1 MAITDLFS
9 APGSQSTKFPLP
21 GGIQNFNPLIMIPNA
36 RGYLDTLA
44 NKFILKPANAKGIN
58 GFVFDY
64 AGETTVH
71 LQAEITDHYSEENT
85 FTNDHAAL
93 KPARIVLRGY
103 VAELAVTPNSGVL
116 GALASLQS
124 KLTTLPAILGKYTPA
139 IVPKIAAL
147 TSKATNVVNT
157 IDTDIS
163 RVQNLA
169 GLIVGSQPAS
179 TKQEKAYQ
187 QLSSMWSTNQVF
199 TLETP
204 FAYFQSMMI
213 ESITI
218 TQDETTKEWSEL
230 SVTVKEVRFIDN
242 PSDVGMGTTL
252 SDQAN
257 ASRSVFQSQGPTNN
271 GKVQGVISPISNIVN
286 PFTSGFK

>member
-1 MAITDLFS
+1 MAISDLFS
-9 APGSQSTKFPLP
+9 SGVNSSLQSAVASP
-21 GGIQNFNPLIMIPNA
+21 FNPLTLIANG

-44 NKFILKPANAKGIN
+44 NKFILKPTNAKGIA

-64 AGETTVH
+64 EGETTVN
-71 LQAEITDHYSEENT
+71 LQAEITDHYSEQNT

-103 VAELAVTPNSGVL
+103 VAELALTPANGVL
-116 GALASLQS
+116 GALATLQA

-139 IVPKIAAL
+139 IIPKIAIL

-163 RVQNLA
+163 RAQNLV
-169 GLIVGSQPAS
+169 GLFVGSQVAP

-187 QLSSMWSTNQVF
+187 QLYSLWSTNQVF
-199 TLETP
+199 TLATP
-204 FAYFQSMMI
+204 FTYFQSVMI
-213 ESITI
+213 ESITM
-218 TQDETTKEWSEL
+218 TQDETTKEWSEI

-257 ASRSVFQSQGPTNN
+257 AARSVFQSQGPTNN
-271 GKVQGVISPISNIVN
+271 GKIQGVTSPISNIVN
-286 PFTSGFK
+286 PFTTGFTS